1 MSASGEH
8 YKIGDYIHN
17 GIFPRATLTFMPS
30 QTHIFQA
37 AYQTF
42 KSYPS
47 FWERMDFVSYS
58 NEYQVNIG
66 NPTLR

>member
-1 MSASGEH
+1 
-8 YKIGDYIHN
+8 
-17 GIFPRATLTFMPS
+17 MPS